1 MIVIDTNVISE
12 AMRRTPNPEVM
23 VWYAM
28 QARASLF
35 TTTVTVAEILAGI
48 DYLPVGR
55 RKSEMQ
61 RDAQLMFEDDFSGRV
76 LPFDL
81 TAADHY
87 ADISARRRRLG
98 PRMKPL
104 DAQIAAIARANGMAV
119 ATRNVADFE
128 DCGVDLINPW
138 EA

>member
-12 AMRRTPNPEVM
+12 AMRHTPNPDVM
-23 VWYAM
+23 LWFTM
-28 QARASLF
+28 QAQASLF

-48 DYLPVGR
+48 DYLPDGR
-55 RKSEMQ
+55 RKSGMQ
-61 RDAQLMFEDDFSGRV
+61 RHARLMFEDDFSGRV

-81 TAADHY
+81 AAAGHY
-87 ADISARRRRLG
+87 AEISAQRRRLG
-98 PRMKPL
+98 RRIKPL

-119 ATRNVADFE
+119 ATRNTADFE
-128 DCGVDLINPW
+128 DCRVDLINPW